1 VRSPDGTSSVQDL
14 SGPDRL
20 QATSASHP
28 VATGRRKACR
38 KHRVPRGSRI
48 VNLFYPGRINMP
60 EHTGYLVRV
69 VGGLGSVLL
78 YRHLQP
84 AEALDFQN
92 ELRQEMQDSK
102 NKWTIDRPIT
112 IPEEKCIDMASEG
125 EILYVLEGAARH
137 YRFFKRRRF
146 TEVLIVHDVQDTEN
160 LTEEEKKRYEGILD
174 QFIFAYRAFTGD
186 VSIRVPNDLVGDYPV
201 VCAGLHE
208 YSEEELRMPKP

>member
-1 VRSPDGTSSVQDL
+1 MR
-14 SGPDRL
+14 
-20 QATSASHP
+20 
-28 VATGRRKACR
+28 
-38 KHRVPRGSRI
+38 
-48 VNLFYPGRINMP
+48 

-125 EILYVLEGAARH
+125 ETLYVLEGGA
-137 YRFFKRRRF
+137 
-146 TEVLIVHDVQDTEN
+146 TL
-160 LTEEEKKRYEGILD
+160 
-174 QFIFAYRAFTGD
+174 
-186 VSIRVPNDLVGDYPV
+186 PV
-201 VCAGLHE
+201 F
-208 YSEEELRMPKP
+208 

>member
-1 VRSPDGTSSVQDL
+1 
-14 SGPDRL
+14 
-20 QATSASHP
+20 
-28 VATGRRKACR
+28 
-38 KHRVPRGSRI
+38 
-48 VNLFYPGRINMP
+48 MP

-84 AEALDFQN
+84 AEAQN

-137 YRFFKRRRF
+137 YRFLRGAGLLRFSLCAMSKTPKPDGREETLRRDFRP
-146 TEVLIVHDVQDTEN
+146 VH
-160 LTEEEKKRYEGILD
+160 
-174 QFIFAYRAFTGD
+174 FAYRAFTGD